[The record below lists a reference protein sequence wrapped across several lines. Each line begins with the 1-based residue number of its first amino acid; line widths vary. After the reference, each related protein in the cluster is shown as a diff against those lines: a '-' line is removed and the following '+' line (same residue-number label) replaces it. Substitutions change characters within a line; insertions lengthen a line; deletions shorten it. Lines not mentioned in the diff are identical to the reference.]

1 MGRPK
6 GFSREEVL
14 TKAIGLFWEKGFAE
28 TSLQDLERETGVNKS
43 GLYTEFKD
51 KQDIFLKSLRH
62 YLNTRGG
69 DDILASD
76 PKGWDN
82 IERFLRVAQTCYTG
96 RRGCFAVNSLRDITR
111 LPPEANEVIG
121 TNNATVKKLII
132 SNIKAERPGI
142 TNPALLADMILTFF
156 AGLCI
161 EQNVASNQVVV
172 SRKINSFMDF
182 LRAAR

>member
-51 KQDIFLKSLRH
+51 KQDIFLESLRH

-111 LPPEANEVIG
+111 LPPEANQVIDCPYREFHRSG
-121 TNNATVKKLII
+121 EGKKRKGQARGNEICGRLGFCVRIARSTN
-132 SNIKAERPGI
+132 
-142 TNPALLADMILTFF
+142 
-156 AGLCI
+156 
-161 EQNVASNQVVV
+161 
-172 SRKINSFMDF
+172 
-182 LRAAR
+182 